1 MDKQTEAILES
12 KIIGYSER
20 GIINSL
26 IFTIGEDK
34 ELIKKFIE
42 LIELP
47 NKIEIGEPQRYTILL
62 EQSFSRFGD
71 ADLIII
77 IHYEDPIKNIVL
89 FIEGKVNTYKKNW
102 KIIDEYSNYLN
113 PKSSDTKTKPT
124 NYWSNLF
131 SQLYL
136 KTLLI
141 KYRDNY
147 NNPKIEIG
155 ILEPNFGDYRKIGKN
170 EIVLKA
176 FEKLKNYK
184 EVYYIGLIPTVEDDI
199 KDFLKGK
206 EDLGIHFLS
215 WKTVYDFCEN
225 HKCEEP
231 KLNKVLNIFEHNKGQ
246 IY

>member
-1 MDKQTEAILES
+1 MEKQPLAILEN

-62 EQSFSRFGD
+62 EQSFSKFGD

-77 IHYEDPIKNIVL
+77 GHYEEPIKNIVL

-102 KIIDEYSNYLN
+102 KIIDEYSNYIN
-113 PKSSDTKTKPT
+113 PKSSDTKTKPI

-147 NNPKIEIG
+147 KKSKVEIG
-155 ILEPNFGDYRKIGKN
+155 IEEKKFGGFRKIGKN
-170 EIVLKA
+170 EIVKKA
-176 FEKLKNYK
+176 FDLIGDGKAFY
-184 EVYYIGLIPTVEDDI
+184 VGLIPTPQYEI
-199 KDFLKGK
+199 KTFLVGK
-206 EDLGIHFLS
+206 EDLGIHFIS
-215 WKTVYDFCEN
+215 WETVYNFCTDNE
-225 HKCEEP
+225 
-231 KLNKVLNIFEHNKGQ
+231 LIKVLEIFKHNEGQ